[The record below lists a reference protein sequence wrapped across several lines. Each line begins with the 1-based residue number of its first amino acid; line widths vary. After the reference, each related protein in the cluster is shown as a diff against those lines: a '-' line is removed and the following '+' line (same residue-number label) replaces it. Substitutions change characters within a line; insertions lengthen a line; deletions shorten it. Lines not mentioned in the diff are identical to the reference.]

1 MIACHSKP
9 QPAARLQIPPD
20 RMQQPGD
27 DADAILADLRL
38 HDSPTVRLL
47 FWCAGSLCV
56 ALGILGLFLPV
67 LPTTPFMLLAA
78 ACYARASERFYRW
91 LLTHRVFGPTV
102 REWRRHR
109 SIPWRTKLWAIV
121 LMSATLAISIVFFVR
136 PAWLQGALALMGVLL
151 AVWLYRVPSRDRP
164 S

>member
-1 MIACHSKP
+1 MP
-9 QPAARLQIPPD
+9 QPS
-20 RMQQPGD
+20 D
-27 DADAILADLRL
+27 DVDAILADLRL
-38 HDSPTVRLL
+38 HDSPAVRALL
-47 FWCAGSLCV
+47 WSAGSLCV
-56 ALGILGLFLPV
+56 ALGVIGLFLPV

-121 LMSATLAISIVFFVR
+121 LMSATLATSIVFFVR
-136 PAWLQGALALMGVLL
+136 PAWLQGALALLGVLL
-151 AVWLYRVPSRDRP
+151 AAWLYRVPSRDRP
-164 S
+164 N